1 MKTAIVIAIDGPAAS
16 GKSTTAKLV
25 AQNLGYIYVDTG
37 AMYRAATLLF
47 IENNVNVEEVSN
59 ENLIRLLEENQISLK
74 LVDETQHVFIKER
87 DVSEGIRTPEVTEK
101 VSLVASKSEIRV
113 YMVKLQKELG
123 KKRGTVMDGRDI
135 GTVVFP
141 DAELKIFMKAD
152 VRERAKRR
160 QIEFS
165 SKGIQKDLDELVQ
178 DLEQRDHLDST
189 RDNSP
194 LRQAED
200 AILLD
205 TSHLTI
211 NQQVDW
217 IVSKATEILQ
227 H

>member
-1 MKTAIVIAIDGPAAS
+1 LKSAIVIAIDGPAAS

-25 AQNLGYIYVDTG
+25 AQKLGYIYVDTG

-47 IENNVNVEEVSN
+47 LENNVNVEEASN
-59 ENLIRLLEENQISLK
+59 EKLIKLLDENQISLK
-74 LVDETQHVFIKER
+74 LVDEIQHVFIKDR
-87 DVSEGIRTPEVTEK
+87 DVSEAIRTPEVTEK

-113 YMVKLQKELG
+113 KMVKLQKELG

-160 QIEFS
+160 QLEFS
-165 SKGIQKDLDELVQ
+165 TKGINKNLDELIQ
-178 DLEQRDHLDST
+178 DLEYRDHLDST
-189 RDNSP
+189 RDSSP
-194 LRQAED
+194 LKQAED

-211 NQQVDW
+211 NQQVEW